1 MEELVEAGGLL
12 GGARRPV
19 EHPAARRFCF
29 EEREQALDVPK
40 MRVLTKHL
48 DHVVG
53 GDELTG
59 FHGVL
64 YASSEARAFL
74 YLGSEEGTHGE
85 VGGASPGR
93 EVPGLCALARTWW
106 SDPLLVETVQ

>member
-19 EHPAARRFCF
+19 EHPAACGFGF
-29 EEREQALDVPK
+29 EERL
-40 MRVLTKHL
+40 MKHL

-53 GDELTG
+53 GGELTG

-64 YASSEARAFL
+64 HASSEARAFFC
-74 YLGSEEGTHGE
+74 LGSEEGTHGE

-93 EVPGLCALARTWW
+93 EVPGLGALARTWW
-106 SDPLLVETVQ
+106 SDDDDSNHSTSVSLSRCGKR